1 MQALI
6 EMSEGLEN
14 LKRILAELPADSPHW
29 NEAQNRFQFIDRLIF
44 ECLGWAHPNV
54 NVEKT
59 DELGGRA
66 DYIFGNP
73 AKAILEAKR
82 ESAYFDL
89 PSIGGNLL
97 RKMPSLIMASK
108 TFEAA
113 VKQVIPYC
121 AISGAS
127 IAIVCNGPQLA
138 MFQAISPGY
147 QPLDGECYIF
157 NGFDSYVANF
167 AMLWKLMSPEGIAEN
182 RAYRELAHHR
192 HPRIPPKASTVIP
205 EPLKYRYRNQFQE
218 NLRSLSSLLLEEIED
233 NPELKA
239 DFYKE
244 CYIKL
249 EANNRHLLLS
259 RKVIQA
265 RYRRAGEVGV
275 APSAFDE
282 IAVVN
287 GGSLQFSDPS
297 LAAAGSRPI
306 VIIGDVGVGKTS
318 FFENL
323 YESLSISERAQ
334 TYFLNLNLG
343 NKATLSSSV
352 KDFLLSEIPR
362 TLKESYALDIYEAS
376 FVESIYHR
384 DLLDFDKT
392 TPGRLKETN
401 RAKYDDER
409 ISFLIDLTKKTDMH
423 LRASLGHLSRG
434 RGKQIILVLDNA
446 DQRSFEVQQE
456 TFLIAQEFA
465 STRNLLVF
473 VALRPSTFFLS
484 KTTGALSGYQNKVL
498 TISPPPADE
507 VVQKRLIFAGR
518 VAEGSVAPAT
528 LTDIRVHLSSV
539 VAFLNATLRSIRAND
554 QIKTFLSNVTGGNT
568 RSVIE
573 LITGF
578 FGSPN
583 VDSQKIVNIEEER
596 GNYRIP
602 LHEFTKHALLGEY
615 AYFNAQSSFVAC
627 NLFDIQSVADPR
639 EHFLASLIVAYLAS
653 SQGVADNDGFVSG
666 RIIGA
671 EVATQG
677 FISDQI
683 AKSLKG
689 LAKRR
694 LIETPHGHYRE
705 IHVQDSEDPENFYFR
720 ATSIGIY
727 HIRHWAGSFA
737 FLDAMSTD
745 TPIFDEATREDVS
758 KFAASFAI
766 SDRYKKTAAFKDYL
780 ESQWHAANFTVNYF
794 DFAALLISQEET
806 FQTVARHLAPGL
818 QRDSRRGR

>member
-6 EMSEGLEN
+6 EMSEGLIN
-14 LKRILAELPADSPHW
+14 LKRILAELPSDSPHW
-29 NEAQNRFQFIDRLIF
+29 NEAQNRFKFIDRLIF
-44 ECLGWAHPNV
+44 ECLGWTHPNV
-54 NVEKT
+54 NVEEI

-66 DYIFGNP
+66 DYIFGRP

-82 ESAYFDL
+82 ESAYFDF
-89 PSIGGNLL
+89 PSVGGNLL
-97 RKMPSLIMASK
+97 RKMPSLILASK

-113 VKQVIPYC
+113 VKQVVPYC
-121 AISGAS
+121 AINGAA

-138 MFQAISPGY
+138 IFQAISPGH
-147 QPLDGECYIF
+147 QPLKGECYIF
-157 NGFDSYVANF
+157 NGFDSYVTNF
-167 AMLWKLMSPEGIAEN
+167 PMLWKLMSPEGIAEN

-192 HPRIPPKASTVIP
+192 NPRIPPKASTVIP

-239 DFYKE
+239 DFYRE

-275 APSAFDE
+275 APSALDE
-282 IAVVN
+282 IAVVE
-287 GGSLQFSDPS
+287 GGSLQFNDPS
-297 LAAAGSRPI
+297 VASAGSRPI

-323 YESLSISERAQ
+323 YESLSASERAQ
-334 TYFLNLNLG
+334 TYFLNINLG

-362 TLKESYALDIYEAS
+362 ALKDGYALDIYDAN

-392 TPGRLKETN
+392 TAGRLKESN
-401 RAKYDDER
+401 PSRYEIER
-409 ISFLIDLTKKTDMH
+409 TDFLIDRTKKADMH

-446 DQRSFEVQQE
+446 DQRTFEVQQE

-507 VVQKRLIFAGR
+507 VIQKRLIFAGR
-518 VAEGSVAPAT
+518 VAEGTVAPAT

-583 VDSQKIVNIEEER
+583 VDSQKIVKIEEER

-627 NLFDIQSVADPR
+627 NLFDIQSMADPR
-639 EHFLASLIVAYLAS
+639 EHFLASLIIAYLAS

-666 RIIGA
+666 KKISA
-671 EVATQG
+671 EMTTQG
-677 FISDQI
+677 FVKDQI
-683 AKSLKG
+683 AKSLKVI
-689 LAKRR
+689 AKRR
-694 LIETPHGHYRE
+694 LIETPHAHFRE
-705 IHVQDSEDPENFYFR
+705 IHVQDSEDPEDFYFR

-727 HIRHWAGSFA
+727 HVRYWAGSFA

-745 TPIFDEATREDVS
+745 TPIFDERVREDVS
-758 KFAASFAI
+758 KFAASFVIA
-766 SDRYKKTAAFKDYL
+766 DRYEKTVSFKDYL
-780 ESQWHAANFTVNYF
+780 ESQWHASNFTVNYF
-794 DFAALLISQEET
+794 DLTALLTSQDET
-806 FQTVARHLAPGL
+806 FHTVARHIGHGE
-818 QRDSRRGR
+818 RSDVRRGR